1 MSLAVVQNKMC
12 WTCAN
17 TITFNSF
24 CLCGWW
30 WYYLTNRCSALNG
43 NKIKHVSEMKADI
56 KLCTSSFSVV
66 AVPFV
71 YFFLVKV
78 VF

>member
-1 MSLAVVQNKMC
+1 
-12 WTCAN
+12 
-17 TITFNSF
+17 
-24 CLCGWW
+24 
-30 WYYLTNRCSALNG
+30 
-43 NKIKHVSEMKADI
+43 MKADI